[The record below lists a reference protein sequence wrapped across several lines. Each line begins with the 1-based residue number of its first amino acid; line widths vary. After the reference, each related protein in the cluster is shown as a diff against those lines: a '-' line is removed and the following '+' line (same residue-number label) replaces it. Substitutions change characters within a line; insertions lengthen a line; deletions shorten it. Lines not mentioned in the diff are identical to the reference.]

1 MHIKQT
7 LLAGAVAALF
17 MLPLASQAATC
28 RASTAAETGSSA
40 GYAAAQ
46 KAAAAWYTRE
56 SSASSKLQEC
66 LDKIRT
72 LSLTMPSFTSLSSIL
87 NQYADQICSTAV
99 TEVNSYI
106 PSSIDPWDSLTG

>member
-1 MHIKQT
+1 MHKTVI
-7 LLAGAVAALF
+7 AGALAALI
-17 MLPLASQAATC
+17 MLPAVSQAATC
-28 RASTAAETGSSA
+28 RASTAAETGSA
-40 GYAAAQ
+40 TGYAAA
-46 KAAAAWYTRE
+46 KEAASAWYTRE

-99 TEVNSYI
+99 NEVNSYI

>member
-1 MHIKQT
+1 MHIKHT
-7 LLAGAVAALF
+7 LVAGAVVALF
-17 MLPLASQAATC
+17 MLPVTSQAATC
-28 RASTAAETGSSA
+28 RASTAAETGSAA
-40 GYAAAQ
+40 GYAIAKQ
-46 KAAAAWYTRE
+46 AAAAWYTRE

-87 NQYADQICSTAV
+87 SQYADQICSTAV

-106 PSSIDPWDSLTG
+106 PSSIDPWDSL